1 MCDKWPLAYK
11 DKDLEEPLLDH
22 LLATACL
29 TRCLF
34 KDRAVVLVKRANV
47 IDVDL
52 VDHAL
57 YLLGFLHDIGKMS
70 YYYRR
75 HHCREGRISFPFHE
89 YVSAL
94 LVYMAHNR
102 LMMVDERLSNLLKI
116 VAKAIAR
123 HHTAMVERDLMSVQE
138 DKRAKEIIKDAIKEL
153 DPSLLKELVA
163 QGLAGG
169 FPQYLAE
176 LIVDAH
182 EDLIKANISQQLRNL
197 IGTNDRWLVAG
208 LAGFLIV
215 ADNITASKARGST
228 DGHTPLYIKMWMEE
242 LGGRVEE
249 CNLRCSRVTGYG

>member
-11 DKDLEEPLLDH
+11 DEGVEELLLDH

-29 TRCLF
+29 TQCLF

-47 IDVDL
+47 IDMDL
-52 VDHAL
+52 VEHAL

-70 YYYRR
+70 HYYRR
-75 HHCREGRISFPFHE
+75 YHCREGRVSFPFHE

-94 LVYMAHNR
+94 LVYKARDR
-102 LMMVDERLSNLLKI
+102 LMKADERLSDLLKI

-123 HHTAMVERDLMSVQE
+123 HHAAMVERDLTSVLGDE
-138 DKRAKEIIKDAIKEL
+138 RTKEIIKNAIKEL

-163 QGLAGG
+163 RGLAGG
-169 FPQYLAE
+169 FPRDLAD
-176 LIVDAH
+176 LTADAYK
-182 EDLIKANISQQLRNL
+182 DLIEANISQQLRNL
-197 IGTNDRWLVAG
+197 IGARDMWLVAG

-215 ADNITASKARGST
+215 ADNIAASKARGST
-228 DGHTPLYIKMWMEE
+228 DGHTPLYIKMWMGE

-249 CNLRCSRVTGYG
+249 CNLRCSQVPGYG

>member
-11 DKDLEEPLLDH
+11 DEGVEEPLLDH
-22 LLATACL
+22 LLVTACL

-94 LVYMAHNR
+94 LVYRAGDR
-102 LMMVDERLSNLLKI
+102 LMNVDERLGMLLKI

-123 HHTAMVERDLMSVQE
+123 HHAAMVERDLTSVLGDE
-138 DKRAKEIIKDAIKEL
+138 RAAKIIGGAIKDL
-153 DPSLLKELVA
+153 DLDLLKGLVA
-163 QGLAGG
+163 QGLVGE
-169 FPQYLAE
+169 FPRYLASS
-176 LIVDAH
+176 IVDAH
-182 EDLIKANISQQLRNL
+182 EDLVKASIPQQLENL
-197 IGTNDRWLVAG
+197 RGARDRWLVAG

-215 ADNITASKARGST
+215 ADNIVASKIRGST
-228 DGHTPLYIKMWMEE
+228 DGHTPLYIKMWVEE

-249 CNLRCSRVTGYG
+249 CNLRCSRVPGHG

>member
-11 DKDLEEPLLDH
+11 DKDVEEPLLDH
-22 LLATACL
+22 LLVTACL

-34 KDRAVVLVKRANV
+34 KDRAIVLVKRANV

-102 LMMVDERLSNLLKI
+102 LLMADERLSNLLKI

-123 HHTAMVERDLMSVQE
+123 HHAAMVERDLMSVQE
-138 DKRAKEIIKDAIKEL
+138 DKRAKEIIKNAIKEL
-153 DPSLLKELVA
+153 DPSLLRELVA

-169 FPQYLAE
+169 FPRYLASS
-176 LIVDAH
+176 IVNAR
-182 EDLIKANISQQLRNL
+182 EDLVKASIPQQLENL
-197 IGTNDRWLVAG
+197 RGARDRWLVAG

-215 ADNITASKARGST
+215 ADNIVASKIRGST
-228 DGHTPLYIKMWMEE
+228 DGHTPLYIKMWVEE

-249 CNLRCSRVTGYG
+249 CNLRCSRVPGHG

>member
-1 MCDKWPLAYK
+1 
-11 DKDLEEPLLDH
+11 
-22 LLATACL
+22 
-29 TRCLF
+29 
-34 KDRAVVLVKRANV
+34 
-47 IDVDL
+47 
-52 VDHAL
+52 
-57 YLLGFLHDIGKMS
+57 MS

-94 LVYMAHNR
+94 LVYMARNR
-102 LMMVDERLSNLLKI
+102 LLMADERLGNLLKI

-163 QGLAGG
+163 QGLVGE
-169 FPQYLAE
+169 FPQDLAD
-176 LIVDAH
+176 LIADAH
-182 EDLIKANISQQLRNL
+182 RDLVEANISQQLRNL
-197 IGTNDRWLVAG
+197 IGTSDRWLVAG

-215 ADNITASKARGST
+215 ADNIVASKIRGST
-228 DGHTPLYIKMWMEE
+228 DGHTPLYIKMWVEE

-249 CNLRCSRVTGYG
+249 CSLRCSRVPGHG